1 MNWLAHLF
9 LSEKNVE
16 SRLGNLLADLVKGS
30 ARQDLNFGIQRGM
43 ECHKVVDTF
52 TDCHVI
58 VRCSKGR
65 ISQRY
70 KRFAGILV
78 DIFYDYFL
86 AKNWSVYSNI
96 PLDEFTTQIY
106 ESFQAYPGQ
115 IPTPV
120 REILNRMAAE
130 DWLGSYRN
138 LAGVE
143 KTIRRISHRLSM
155 RLSKPFSLNLAVSEL
170 ITHESELENDFRE
183 FFPELL
189 AHTQNWHLA

>member
-30 ARQDLNFGIQRGM
+30 ARQNLSLGIRRGI
-43 ECHKVVDTF
+43 ECHNFIDKF
-52 TDCHVI
+52 TDCHSI
-58 VRCSKGR
+58 VQCSKSR
-65 ISQRY
+65 ICQEY

-78 DIFYDYFL
+78 DVFYDYFL
-86 AKNWSVYSNI
+86 AKNWFVYSNI

-115 IPTPV
+115 LPIPV
-120 REILNRMAAE
+120 REILNRMAVE

-143 KTIRRISHRLSM
+143 KTIGRISYRLST
-155 RLSKPFSLNLAVSEL
+155 RLSKPFTLNLAVSEL
-170 ITHESELENDFRE
+170 IAHERDLDNDFQE

>member
-30 ARQDLNFGIQRGM
+30 ARQNLNFGIQRGIQ
-43 ECHKVVDTF
+43 CHTFVDKF
-52 TDCHVI
+52 TDCHSI

-65 ISQRY
+65 ISQEYR
-70 KRFAGILV
+70 RFAGILV
-78 DIFYDYFL
+78 DVFYDYFL
-86 AKNWSVYSNI
+86 ASNWSVYSNI
-96 PLDEFTTQIY
+96 PLDEFTDQIY
-106 ESFQAYPGQ
+106 KSFQAYPGQ
-115 IPTPV
+115 LPAPV
-120 REILNRMAAE
+120 RAILNRMAAE

-143 KTIRRISHRLSM
+143 NTMRRISHRLSM
-155 RLSKPFSLNLAVSEL
+155 RLSKPFTLNLAVSEL
-170 ITHESELENDFRE
+170 IAHERDLENDFRE

-189 AHTQNWHLA
+189 VQTQNWHLA